1 MSGATKRISNDKS
14 VTNWQR
20 KRPLHSGLGQ
30 LSIVEHALCP
40 LDRNAAL
47 HGDRFN
53 ESSYSYSSCSGR
65 RCTAS
70 VRVDYPLG
78 LTASDEFYLWGLLAL
93 TVSQSEKSNELHATP
108 HYCLKQLGLLSTKG
122 GRNYELFRGAIRRL
136 SAVSYQNDGFYDP
149 VRAEHRD
156 VAFHFLSYSLPL
168 DPASSRSWR
177 LVWDPI
183 FFEMCTATGSTLMFE
198 LATYRE
204 LDEASRRLFLL
215 LKKMFWRRKET
226 PRFDV
231 RKLATEVLG
240 FSNEL
245 PQKALNQK
253 VRTCMRRLVQAEIIE
268 ARDCVLEKRGKGVF
282 AIRFQRGPYFSR
294 SAKRSNSHETND
306 SPLIEPL
313 ASIGFDSAAVARILN
328 EYPHSALREW
338 ADITLAARER
348 FGNAFFKVSSQA
360 YFVDNVKHAATGH
373 RTAPDWWYDI
383 RKAEERRMQAEH
395 RSERQSQAE
404 QPKKLTDEEQVTF
417 DQISGQLFQQFRS
430 AGQSEMAARNSATK
444 FARQHVQK
452 SALRSTAN
460 LRAIK
465 QPSS

>member
-1 MSGATKRISNDKS
+1 MSGATKRTTNEKS
-14 VTNWQR
+14 VNNWHR

-40 LDRNAAL
+40 LDRNASL
-47 HGDRFN
+47 HGDCFN
-53 ESSYSYSSCSGR
+53 ESSYGYSNSAGK

-93 TVSQSEKSNELHATP
+93 TVSQPEKSNELHATP
-108 HYCLKQLGLLSTKG
+108 HYCLKQLGLLVTKG
-122 GRNYELFRGAIRRL
+122 GRNYELFREAIRRL

-156 VAFHFLSYSLPL
+156 VAFNFLSYSLPL

-177 LVWDPI
+177 LVWNPI
-183 FFEMCTATGSTLMFE
+183 FFEMCTSTGSTLMFD

-204 LDEASRRLFLL
+204 LNEASRRLFLL

-245 PQKALNQK
+245 PQKTLNQK
-253 VRTCMRRLVQAEIIE
+253 VRNCMRRLDQAGIIE
-268 ARDCVLEKRGKGVF
+268 ARDCALEKRSKGVF
-282 AIRFQRGPYFSR
+282 AIKFQRGEYFRR
-294 SAKRSNSHETND
+294 SARRSNSNETND

-328 EYPHSALREW
+328 EYPHSVLREW

-360 YFVDNVKHAATGH
+360 YFVNNVKHAAAGI

-383 RKAEERRMQAEH
+383 RKAEERRVQAEH
-395 RSERQSQAE
+395 RAERQTEAE
-404 QPKKLTDEEQVTF
+404 QREQLTDEEQVKF
-417 DQISGQLFQQFRS
+417 DQIADQLFQQFRS

-452 SALRSTAN
+452 SAHRSTAN

-465 QPSS
+465 QSS